1 MNYTVYELTALF
13 FIYAFL
19 GWVSE
24 VIFAACKTGKFVN
37 RGFLLGPICPIYGFG
52 VLTVL
57 SLLEPVKGIPPLAF
71 VLSVIIT
78 SALELLTGAVLQA
91 VFHERFWDYSDE
103 KFNIGGYI
111 CLSFSLVWGF
121 ACMAVLYIVHP
132 MIFAILKKIPHVVGI
147 PVLCVLLATV
157 LTDATLTVFHAL
169 KLDKRMRA
177 IDEMSEKL
185 ENLSCHLGEGISE
198 KALVIKA
205 KTETNAQ
212 QFREKAEIGAAQ
224 LKERAEQLKLDRENL
239 KLMKE
244 KYHKLTSGR
253 NIIHEHLFN
262 SFSHL
267 SEGKY
272 KKAYEKM
279 RRERNPKKSGKE

>member
-52 VLTVL
+52 VLAVL
-57 SLLEPVKGIPPLAF
+57 SLLEPVKNMPPLAF

-121 ACMAVLYIVHP
+121 ACMAVLYLVHP
-132 MIFAILKKIPHVVGI
+132 MIYSILKRIPHVVGI
-147 PVLCVLLATV
+147 PVLCALLATI

-185 ENLSCHLGEGISE
+185 ENVSCHLGEGISE
-198 KALVIKA
+198 KTLVIKA

-224 LKERAEQLKLDRENL
+224 LKEKAEQLKLDRENL
-239 KLMKE
+239 KLMRE
-244 KYHKLTSGR
+244 KYHKLASGK
-253 NIIHEHLFN
+253 NIIHEHLFK
-262 SFSHL
+262 SFSRL

-279 RRERNPKKSGKE
+279 RRERNLKKTGKE

>member
-24 VIFAACKTGKFVN
+24 VVFAACKTGKFVN

-52 VLTVL
+52 VLSVL
-57 SLLEPVKGIPPLAF
+57 SLLEPVKGLPPLAF

-91 VFHERFWDYSDE
+91 VFHERFWDYSNE

-121 ACMAVLYIVHP
+121 ACMAVLYLVHP

-147 PVLCVLLATV
+147 PVLCAMLATI

-177 IDEMSEKL
+177 IDEMSEAL
-185 ENLSCHLGEGISE
+185 ENVSCHLGEGISE
-198 KALVIKA
+198 KTLKFKEKA
-205 KTETNAQ
+205 ETNAQ
-212 QFREKAEIGAAQ
+212 QFREKAEIGATQ
-224 LKERAEQLKLDRENL
+224 LKEKAELLKQNQENITLLRAR
-239 KLMKE
+239 
-244 KYHKLTSGR
+244 YHKIVGSR

-272 KKAYEKM
+272 RAAYEKI
-279 RRERNPKKSGKE
+279 RKARLAKKQGKE